1 MCACIHVGVLY
12 SIMNV
17 PCVSVSLLST
27 SFIGLLDEDYLS
39 LLQDICIQCV
49 FAGLERTS
57 ISSSSPDC
65 VTTGSSSHNE
75 TLYSP
80 HCLLSALRTAR
91 KLTQTKQARTLLNNF
106 KQDSIE
112 LKKGDNSGMCVCGVC
127 HVRMCACA
135 CMCVMLVCAY

>member
-1 MCACIHVGVLY
+1 ML
-12 SIMNV
+12 N
-17 PCVSVSLLST
+17 
-27 SFIGLLDEDYLS
+27 EDCLS

-57 ISSSSPDC
+57 ISSLDLVP
-65 VTTGSSSHNE
+65 TESSSHNNE

-106 KQDSIE
+106 KQDPIE
-112 LKKGDNSGMCVCGVC
+112 LKKGDNSGNVVVCVFVC
-127 HVRMCACA
+127 LHV
-135 CMCVMLVCAY
+135 CM